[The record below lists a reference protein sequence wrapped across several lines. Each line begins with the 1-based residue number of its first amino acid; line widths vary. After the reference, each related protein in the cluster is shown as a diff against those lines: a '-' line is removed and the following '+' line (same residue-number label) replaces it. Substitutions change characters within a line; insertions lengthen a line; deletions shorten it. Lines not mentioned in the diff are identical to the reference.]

1 MDLPLYTT
9 VSRTELSD
17 LGSVNY
23 HLFDHAIT
31 LDQVMRQAGN
41 DSAQQL
47 FRNILMRLRNGELRV
62 EDWKHLI
69 QQTPVEVDDDTSG
82 FDEALRLF
90 PTTSAV
96 SEYNVTKLHSND
108 QPVAVIKAVHS
119 GAGAIKASADDAGGL
134 EPVVCLAHGA
144 RVMLTTNLWVQ
155 VGLVNGAMGTVV
167 AICYDDAGE
176 SPPRLPVAVT
186 VRFDSFSGPTL
197 SDGSVPITP
206 LRRTWLST
214 DKTCSRLQLPLKLA
228 WAVTIHKCQ
237 GMTLNKA
244 VIDLGKKEFSAG
256 LTFVAC
262 SRVRQLKDLLFV
274 TPFPFQR
281 VANLA
286 SSYRHSERL
295 HEEKRLQTLCNKQ
308 LSGEVI
314 SSTSPVHV
322 IDMCESTNLAA
333 EAETTSIEPKI
344 PMCEA
349 QVDRVSCITQSAL
362 SHSLNVA
369 AQKESEVPNV
379 PCVQAKTDGTDNVM
393 DMCEST
399 NLAAEAET
407 TSIEPKIPMCEAQ
420 VDRVSCISQSAL
432 SHSLNVAAQKV
443 SEVPNVPCVQAKT
456 DGTDSELAITGVYTD
471 NSLFKYNPVDVEWQ
485 LRVCR
490 HLGLGFCGPN
500 RITPGSP
507 NAPLANPVGFKN
519 IRGDGNCMFRSLS
532 FIITGSEDQHM
543 HVRRAIIRHMRDIGN
558 VLWESQISPLLNN
571 LRSIGVVSV
580 GNNQSP
586 NADHMAGINQY
597 IAATRMDHDK
607 TWGSE
612 VEIMVLA
619 HLLDT
624 AVYSYDTARGW
635 NRYTPANVY
644 GQFDVSTRVNSQMAM
659 YVRYNINHYDVVTSV
674 E

>member
-23 HLFDHAIT
+23 HLFDRAIT

-41 DSAQQL
+41 DSSQQL

-69 QQTPVEVDDDTSG
+69 QQTPVEVDDDTSS

-96 SEYNVTKLHSND
+96 SEYNITKLHSND

-314 SSTSPVHV
+314 SSTSQVHV
-322 IDMCESTNLAA
+322 MDMCESTNLAA

-349 QVDRVSCITQSAL
+349 QVDRVSCISQSAL

-369 AQKESEVPNV
+369 AQKVSEVPNV

-443 SEVPNVPCVQAKT
+443 SEVPNVPCVQAMM

-471 NSLFKYNPVDVEWQ
+471 NSHFKYNPVDVEWQ
-485 LRVCR
+485 LRVCCL
-490 HLGLGFCGPN
+490 LGLGFCGPN

-519 IRGDGNCMFRSLS
+519 I
-532 FIITGSEDQHM
+532 
-543 HVRRAIIRHMRDIGN
+543 
-558 VLWESQISPLLNN
+558 
-571 LRSIGVVSV
+571 
-580 GNNQSP
+580 
-586 NADHMAGINQY
+586 
-597 IAATRMDHDK
+597 
-607 TWGSE
+607 
-612 VEIMVLA
+612 
-619 HLLDT
+619 
-624 AVYSYDTARGW
+624 
-635 NRYTPANVY
+635 
-644 GQFDVSTRVNSQMAM
+644 
-659 YVRYNINHYDVVTSV
+659 
-674 E
+674 